1 MNTAGAPSARLVA
14 AAYRGLAATRV
25 KARSLLAHGDAA
37 SAAKP
42 APTAAP
48 AAAPAADAAA
58 ASATAVSSVVAATG
72 PSVAS
77 TAACAGNI
85 ADHRYRGTESSGERP
100 GGRVR
105 LEADSLSWAL
115 FCCTIS
121 DTLRNALR
129 Y

>member
-77 TAACAGNI
+77 AAACAGNI

-100 GGRVR
+100 GGG
-105 LEADSLSWAL
+105 
-115 FCCTIS
+115 
-121 DTLRNALR
+121 
-129 Y
+129 